1 MGTLNFLGVP
11 RAFGNPR
18 QIIDAQGN
26 PVVHSRS
33 QLINLINQN
42 NNGVNDVFVSHNR
55 LLSFLDR
62 KPFQIEVSK
71 LFYDFD
77 SKLKLPS
84 DALDEVRKVINYL
97 DEINLPYLVNFSGAK
112 GFHIYVP
119 LKEKVYTMGT
129 YLSDVTR
136 SVMLY
141 LKRELGLKTIDPSVA
156 TPIKLC
162 RMPYSIHFKTG
173 LHCSPLNPEWVRTW
187 DIEQIVEYAKN
198 PNGWCMDLLKRKRY
212 LNLEEFIDYCD
223 IGIEEET
230 KIAREQFIVTPENL
244 TFDNPEDEFLAK
256 VLHLPCLINS
266 ILGVENAVHD
276 ARFAA
281 CIHLKNLGYSPAWIF
296 KFFLQRKYRDVDL
309 ESECRYQINYIFG
322 KNLNVP
328 SCKWFQERGLCAG
341 KNCKYYNNK

>member
-1 MGTLNFLGVP
+1 MGSLDFLATP
-11 RAFGNPR
+11 RAFGSPKQVWDNKN
-18 QIIDAQGN
+18 N

-33 QLINLINQN
+33 QLINLITRN
-42 NNGVNDVFVSHNR
+42 NDGIHDVFVSHNR
-55 LLSFLDR
+55 LLSFVNH
-62 KPFQIEVSK
+62 KPFQIGVNK
-71 LFYDFD
+71 IFCDFD

-84 DALDEVRKVINYL
+84 DALDEVRKVIDYL
-97 DEINLPYLVNFSGAK
+97 DEMNLPYLVNFSGAK

-119 LKEKVYTMGT
+119 LKEKVYTTGT

-141 LKRELGLKTIDPSVA
+141 LKRNFNLKTIDPSVA
-156 TPIKLC
+156 TPTKLC
-162 RMPYSIHFKTG
+162 RIPYSIHPRTG

-187 DIEQIVEYAKN
+187 NIEQIVEYAKS
-198 PNGWCMDLLKRKRY
+198 PNGWHEDLLKRKHY
-212 LNLEEFIDYCD
+212 LNLGEFIDQCG
-223 IGIEEET
+223 IEIEEET

-296 KFFLQRKYRDVDL
+296 KFFKQRKYRDVDI
-309 ESECRYQINYIFG
+309 ESESRYQINYIFG
-322 KNLNVP
+322 KGFSMP
-328 SCKWFQERGLCAG
+328 SCKWFQDRGLCVG
-341 KNCKYYNNK
+341 KNCKYYNK